1 MDVVIGIDSSTTA
14 TKAVAF
20 DASGA
25 EVACGRAAISRHTSN
40 GTWQEQDPTEWWT
53 STVTALTDV
62 AAQLSAS
69 GHRARAIGITHQR
82 ESFACLDEEFAAVR
96 PAILWLDARAGDQV
110 RRLGDSRV
118 HELTGK
124 PPSTTPSYYK
134 LAWLAE
140 NEPEA
145 LSRTQ
150 FVTDVHGYLSR
161 QLTGRFVTSIASA
174 DPMGIVDLAR
184 GDWSDVLLD
193 GLGLRRDMLP
203 ELVPAGAVIGRLTK
217 SAAALTGLP
226 ADLIVVAGAGD
237 GQCGGLGSG
246 ATSRGSAYL
255 SLGTSIT
262 LGTQTNGLA
271 PSSLAYRV
279 LCSPLG
285 TGSIV
290 EGFISSGA
298 LSVSWYR
305 STFLDPAGDSL
316 AEAERALNAMEPGTG
331 GLRFLP
337 HLGGAGTPHWDD
349 RSRGAFVGID
359 ETHERF
365 HFLHA
370 VLEGLA
376 FEIGLVL
383 EGLETVDGPVREV
396 VVMGG
401 GAASPAWLRIIAD
414 VLNRPLLLSPTNEGA
429 ALGAAV
435 LAAGAVDP
443 FPGDAVTAAAA
454 MVHQSERIEPQP
466 ARASAYADLAHEYRA
481 IYPALT
487 GIFGR
492 QQPRGQDAQPLKSG
506 Y

>member
-25 EVACGRAAISRHTSN
+25 EVACGRAAIGRHTSN

-62 AAQLSAS
+62 AAQLSVS

-174 DPMGIVDLAR
+174 DPMGLVDLVR
-184 GDWSDVLLD
+184 GDWSDELLD
-193 GLGLRRDMLP
+193 RVRLKRDMLP
-203 ELVPAGAVIGRLTK
+203 TLVPAGTVIGGLTK
-217 SAAALTGLP
+217 DVAALTGLP

-262 LGTQTNGLA
+262 LGTQTDVLA
-271 PSSLAYRV
+271 RSSLAYRV

-285 TGSIV
+285 TGSTV

-305 STFLDPAGDSL
+305 RAFLDPAGDSVTD
-316 AEAERALNAMEPGTG
+316 AEAALSMIEPGTG

-349 RSRGAFVGID
+349 RSRGAFVGVD
-359 ETHERF
+359 ETHDRF
-365 HFLHA
+365 HFLRA

-376 FEIGLVL
+376 FEISLVL
-383 EGLETVDGPVREV
+383 EGLETADGPVREV

-401 GAASPAWLRIIAD
+401 GAASPAWLRILAD
-414 VLNRPLLLSPTNEGA
+414 VLDRPLLLSPTQEGA

-435 LAAGAVDP
+435 LAAAAV
-443 FPGDAVTAAAA
+443 GLVSGGVTAAAA
-454 MVHQSERIEPQP
+454 AMAHRRERIEPQQSG
-466 ARASAYADLAHEYRA
+466 ASVYANLAPEYRA
-481 IYPALT
+481 IYPALQ
-487 GIFGR
+487 GR
-492 QQPRGQDAQPLKSG
+492 TCTATPDTRSTSPRAT
-506 Y
+506 